1 MRCSMVVQLFKLLLW
16 VWTFWSASVF
26 LWNFHVGTPTV
37 QRHECCISWWIS
49 VIWVWRIFCLSVLSL
64 WCTGDWSRVYS
75 LLPKSL
81 LGCLYR
87 QTETEPW
94 PWAWS
99 LFCSSLSLSFLLY
112 LFLLNHFHSWG
123 NSFLKAFKLPL
134 WTPWAI
140 VSVSWIWFYFCG
152 LVMQASQS
160 ASPVFYN
167 TSRQLCFLIWRSADC
182 Q

>member
-1 MRCSMVVQLFKLLLW
+1 MVSCSL
-16 VWTFWSASVF
+16 SV
-26 LWNFHVGTPTV
+26 WNFHVGTPTV

-64 WCTGDWSRVYS
+64 WCTGDSSRVYP

-112 LFLLNHFHSWG
+112 LFLLNHFHSCG

-140 VSVSWIWFYFCG
+140 VSVSWIWILWFSDAGFSVSFTSF
-152 LVMQASQS
+152 LQHLKTI
-160 ASPVFYN
+160 VFSYMEVCRLPRV
-167 TSRQLCFLIWRSADC
+167 SWDM
-182 Q
+182 